1 MLYMIHWDEIIQE
14 INLELLEKCGLHF
27 ERDFDLESYKQFFKD
42 LGYEN
47 VEYHV
52 ADGRMPCA
60 VALITCS

>member
-1 MLYMIHWDEIIQE
+1 MHIRCKDGRW
-14 INLELLEKCGLHF
+14 
-27 ERDFDLESYKQFFKD
+27 DFDLESYKQFFKD

-60 VALITCS
+60 VAVITCS